1 VVVLGAGVVPEVVGA
16 GVVVD
21 GAGVVALGLAGVPP
35 APPVVVVV
43 VGLLLEPP
51 PHDPRHIA
59 TSTRAPILNR

>member
-35 APPVVVVV
+35 TPPVVVV